1 MFTIPQRIEIVRNA
15 LGFKKKDFCE
25 RIGISQN
32 AYSNYVNGR
41 VPTIEILKKMIDE
54 FGING
59 HWLMTG
65 EGVLFGAPAATA
77 PEPARNPGGEA
88 RNTHDQ
94 EYVIE
99 LLEENRQLRR
109 RVEEWVS
116 RYNEM
121 LEHAA
126 ELEED
131 KARLLESS
139 AGAGSARG
147 SGGHRGGV

>member
-15 LGFKKKDFCE
+15 LGCKKKDFCE

-41 VPTIEILKKMIDE
+41 IPTIEILKKMIDE
-54 FGING
+54 FDING

-65 EGVLFGAPAATA
+65 EGNLFGASAATA
-77 PEPARNPGGEA
+77 AEPGKTPAGDVRSG
-88 RNTHDQ
+88 HDQ

-109 RVEEWVS
+109 KVEEWMG
-116 RYNEM
+116 RYSEI
-121 LEHAA
+121 LERAA
-126 ELEED
+126 ELEDEL
-131 KARLLESS
+131 ARLNESAS
-139 AGAGSARG
+139 DAGK
-147 SGGHRGGV
+147 SGGRKRGA